1 VAEAL
6 LSHRALGSFCLR
18 NSFPDVLLR
27 AVKAQTPYSKEQST
41 VVALWVLARS
51 TNDPKVRIHT
61 APTIITDLV
70 NQLGDK
76 HSSDSVLLHK
86 HGYDRL
92 FFERD
97 IDKTI
102 TTLQRQIA
110 KELYEAGVVSKV
122 FESQ

>member
-1 VAEAL
+1 MA
-6 LSHRALGSFCLR
+6 
-18 NSFPDVLLR
+18 
-27 AVKAQTPYSKEQST
+27 PYSKEQSI

-51 TNDPKVRIHT
+51 TNDPEVRIPGAT
-61 APTIITDLV
+61 APAIITNLV
-70 NQLGDK
+70 NQLGEK

-92 FFERD
+92 FFGRD

-110 KELYEAGVVSKV
+110 KELYETGVVSKV
-122 FESQ
+122 HDA